1 VSTELP
7 APPASSLI
15 RTSAPVV
22 VWIVGADGWCTA
34 LAPPYG
40 LTSLRH
46 PWEQL
51 GAGGMYGDVELLVAV
66 PYGTPPA
73 DVAQRVIEGV
83 LAPVAAMMQQLA
95 AAAGAAITAVVAD
108 ATRRAAADA

>member
-15 RTSAPVV
+15 RTSNPVV
-22 VWIVGADGWCTA
+22 VWIVGADGTCTA

-40 LTSLRH
+40 LTALRH
-46 PWEQL
+46 PWKQL
-51 GAGGMYGDVELLVAV
+51 ADGFYGDVELLVAV

-73 DVAQRVIEGV
+73 DVANRVVEGV
-83 LAPVAAMMQQLA
+83 LAPVATMMQQLA
-95 AAAGAAITAVVAD
+95 AAAGAAVTAVVAD
-108 ATRRAAADA
+108 AVRRGTAAGG